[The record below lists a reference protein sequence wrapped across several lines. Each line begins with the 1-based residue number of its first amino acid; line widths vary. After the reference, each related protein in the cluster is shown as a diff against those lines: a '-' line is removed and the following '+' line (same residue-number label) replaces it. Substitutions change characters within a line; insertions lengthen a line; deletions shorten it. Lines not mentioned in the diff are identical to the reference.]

1 MSRVHANL
9 VEWKDDKG
17 YGFARLPGGTD
28 RIFVHAKSFHTDS
41 SRPKKGDL
49 VELEVIKGRN
59 GRPAGQD
66 VRLLGPL
73 AMDGVLP
80 YHLVT
85 ASLLLIVLFLLV
97 AIDRAPFSLVAYY
110 AVAGALSIYM
120 YRYDKQAAIDGKWR
134 IKESWLLGADLA
146 GGIIGGLLAQHRYRH
161 KKSKSSFQVHTFII
175 VAIHAG
181 LMALVGTGLIDL
193 SFLN

>member
-28 RIFVHAKSFHTDS
+28 RIFVHAKSFNTAS
-41 SRPKKGDL
+41 ARPKKGDL

-66 VRLLGPL
+66 VRLLNPL
-73 AMDGVLP
+73 TMDGVLP

-97 AIDRAPFSLVAYY
+97 TIGRAPFSLVVYY
-110 AVAGALSIYM
+110 ALVGALSIYM
-120 YRYDKQAAIDGKWR
+120 YRYDKHAAMDGKWR

-161 KKSKSSFQVHTFII
+161 KKSKASFQVYTFII
-175 VAIHAG
+175 VAIHAS
-181 LMALVGTGLIDL
+181 LMALIGTGLIDL
-193 SFLN
+193 RFMI